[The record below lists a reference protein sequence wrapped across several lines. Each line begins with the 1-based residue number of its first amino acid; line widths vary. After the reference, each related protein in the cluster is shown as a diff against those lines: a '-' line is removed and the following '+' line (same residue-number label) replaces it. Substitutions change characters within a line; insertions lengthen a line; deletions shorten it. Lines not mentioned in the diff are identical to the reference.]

1 MMKGIPTEEHLSRLY
16 FELRRL
22 GASCVGED
30 NVWPYMPQ
38 NREEL
43 FCLACDM
50 SRYDPRLITVLVG
63 FLSARWSA
71 FNPVQIRNLFSNM
84 QTPQTVAVVTEFIL
98 NLVSTE
104 SEKRFF
110 CRYLQ
115 MGLDPVPL
123 QYYFHHLYVPGGYL
137 AERAVESS
145 LAEYK
150 KWGFLATEAPVVDE
164 KDRKTAGTFD
174 FASRTNLLRNLLSKK
189 TEICL
194 SDYLS
199 TVEKSISRQQALTD
213 LKSLPW
219 VKMKGRGKGA
229 RWLLKDKLN

>member
-1 MMKGIPTEEHLSRLY
+1 MQGIPTEGHLSRLY
-16 FELRRL
+16 FELRRF
-22 GASCVGED
+22 GASCVGI
-30 NVWPYMPQ
+30 NYPWPYRPQ

-50 SRYDPRLITVLVG
+50 SRYDPRLVTVLVN
-63 FLSARWSA
+63 FLFARWSA

-84 QTPQTVAVVTEFIL
+84 RTPQTVAVITEFIL
-98 NLVSTE
+98 SMVSTE

-115 MGLDPVPL
+115 MGQKPLPL

-150 KWGFLATEAPVVDE
+150 KWGFLATAGPVHPAVSPV
-164 KDRKTAGTFD
+164 F
-174 FASRTNLLRNLLSKK
+174 
-189 TEICL
+189 
-194 SDYLS
+194 
-199 TVEKSISRQQALTD
+199 V
-213 LKSLPW
+213 
-219 VKMKGRGKGA
+219 GK
-229 RWLLKDKLN
+229 